1 MIDVCVP
8 NAVMGDVFKITETL
22 RAMIPLMIA
31 QTPTLSIFSSTSI
44 DVSPSSPSSK
54 LTSIAKTVHNNYIE
68 HKLRDSLEHL
78 RSLFK
83 MMTIVVGDGIMTE
96 LN

>member
-1 MIDVCVP
+1 
-8 NAVMGDVFKITETL
+8 
-22 RAMIPLMIA
+22 MIA

-44 DVSPSSPSSK
+44 DVSPSSPTK

-68 HKLRDSLEHL
+68 HKLRGSLEHL